1 MVAPSCVNDLNLSA
15 VGVKTEGFVARDLER
30 IVSRA
35 IHANLMARAS
45 MDGKGS
51 FQNVTKYLH
60 IDGWVIVMFHENVR
74 SYLVSGTT

>member
-15 VGVKTEGFVARDLER
+15 GAKKTEGFVPRDLER

-35 IHANLMARAS
+35 IHANLMARTS

-51 FQNVTKYLH
+51 FQNVTKALH
-60 IDGWVIVMFHENVR
+60 IDGLVIVVFHK
-74 SYLVSGTT
+74 